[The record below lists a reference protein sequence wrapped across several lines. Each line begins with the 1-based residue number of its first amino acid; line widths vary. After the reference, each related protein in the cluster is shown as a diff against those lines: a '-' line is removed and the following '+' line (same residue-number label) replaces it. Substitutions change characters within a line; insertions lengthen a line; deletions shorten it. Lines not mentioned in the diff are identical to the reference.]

1 MRTADQALWKKI
13 KCLTG
18 KMGKQFSRIQMSQ
31 LLKKGVDSQITQT
44 VVLTLNVIQERQPD
58 FN

>member
-1 MRTADQALWKKI
+1 
-13 KCLTG
+13 
-18 KMGKQFSRIQMSQ
+18 MGKQFSRIQMSQ